1 MPGERLLLIEDDV
14 DLAASLKL
22 ALGKEGYL
30 VDHEASGVSGLAA
43 ALDAPPDL
51 LLLDLNLPDM
61 DGIAICRELREA
73 EAVRDLPIIML
84 TARSLEGDRVRGL
97 DVGADDYVTKPFSL
111 AELKSRIN
119 AQLRRRRLD
128 RGTPDDVYRDG
139 RLEIRRTEMEVRRDG
154 HPVRLT
160 AREMELLWYLIS
172 VRPRVV
178 PRDVI
183 LERVWGLSSDV
194 TTRTID
200 VHVRSLRKKLGREAI
215 ETVIGRGYRFRG
227 YPGP

>member
-1 MPGERLLLIEDDV
+1 MSGERILLIEDDV

-22 ALGKEGYL
+22 ALGREGYR
-30 VDHEASGVSGLAA
+30 VRHEVTGAAGLAA

-61 DGIAICRELREA
+61 DGLAICRELRGA
-73 EAVRDLPIIML
+73 RAVRDLPIIML

-119 AQLRRRRLD
+119 AQLRRRQLD
-128 RGTPDDVYRDG
+128 QGTPDDVYRDG
-139 RLEIRRTEMEVRRDG
+139 RLEVRRNEMEVRRDG
-154 HPVRLT
+154 EPVRVT
-160 AREMELLWYLIS
+160 GREMELLWFLIAA
-172 VRPRVV
+172 RPRVV
-178 PRDVI
+178 PREVI

-200 VHVRSLRKKLGREAI
+200 VHVRSLRKKLGREVI

-227 YPGP
+227 FPAP

>member
-1 MPGERLLLIEDDV
+1 MSGERILLIEDDV

-22 ALGKEGYL
+22 ALGREGYR
-30 VDHEASGVSGLAA
+30 VRHEVTGAAGLAA

-61 DGIAICRELREA
+61 DGLAICRELRGA
-73 EAVRDLPIIML
+73 RAVRDLPIIML

-111 AELKSRIN
+111 AELRSRIN
-119 AQLRRRRLD
+119 AQLRRRQLD
-128 RGTPDDVYRDG
+128 QGTPDDVYRDG
-139 RLEIRRTEMEVRRDG
+139 RLEVRRNEMEVRRDG
-154 HPVRLT
+154 EPVRVT
-160 AREMELLWYLIS
+160 GREMELLWFLIAA
-172 VRPRVV
+172 RPRVV
-178 PRDVI
+178 PREVI

-200 VHVRSLRKKLGREAI
+200 VHVRSLRKKLGREVI

-227 YPGP
+227 FPAP